1 MSILQEY
8 ETIRRQIGE
17 EKFKKIE
24 EYLELYPDKYLSD
37 LYYKQA
43 EWEAFEQWCNEHKE
57 EK

>member
-8 ETIRRQIGE
+8 EQIRRQIGE

-24 EYLELYPDKYLSD
+24 EYLDLHPEKYLSD

-43 EWEAFEQWCNEHKE
+43 EWEAFEKWCEENKE

>member
-24 EYLELYPDKYLSD
+24 EYLELHPDKYLSD

-43 EWEAFEQWCNEHKE
+43 EWEVFEQWCNEHKE

>member
-8 ETIRRQIGE
+8 ETIRGQIGE

-24 EYLELYPDKYLSD
+24 EYLELYPDKYLGD

-43 EWEAFEQWCNEHKE
+43 EWEAFEQWYNEHKE